1 MNDTYYLTL
10 PLGAVRHYPLAPR
23 ILGDYARPTDPQ
35 VDVSVRSGDY
45 FITLATMLEAI
56 AADLPQMSLAAN
68 SQALMKLA
76 QELDYL
82 QQHYRIVKK
91 DRPDQLTELH

>member
-1 MNDTYYLTL
+1 MSNTYALSL
-10 PLGAVRHYPLAPR
+10 PLRVISHYRQTTVMVR
-23 ILGDYARPTDPQ
+23 DYTSQSNPQ
-35 VDVSVRSGDY
+35 MDASVRSGDY

-56 AADLPQMSLAAN
+56 ATDLPELSIATN

-76 QELDYL
+76 QDLDYL
-82 QQHYRIVKK
+82 QRHYRIVKK